1 MKVKV
6 ISAFS
11 GAILGVAGSLNVVA
25 DDDASSVEERIKPVG
40 SVVVASPAPAA
51 QPEGM
56 SGMSGM
62 SGMEGTSGMSG
73 MEGMSGMGGMSG
85 MEGMSGMGGMS
96 GAEGMSGMGGMAGM
110 SGMAAA
116 GADAEAV
123 AQASG
128 CLACHQIDAR
138 VVGPGYKEIAAKYKG
153 DAAARDLLIEKVKN
167 GGVGTWGQ
175 VPMPPNAHIGDEKI
189 AVVVDWILSM

>member
-11 GAILGVAGSLNVVA
+11 GAILGVAGSLYVVA

-62 SGMEGTSGMSG
+62 SGMEGTS
-73 MEGMSGMGGMSG
+73 GMSG